1 MLQTVKL
8 RNFNTYN
15 PSYIVSIVCSSE
27 VQYSLFNNNLTPPHP
42 SPWLVVTVGLVQVVQ
57 GGREGL
63 WRRGRGHCTLTTAW
77 VKGIAYTTNT
87 IHNTDTH
94 SLWALEY
101 PSGYMQTLGPEILF
115 LPPFINAF
123 EILNCPKGILLI
135 ERAGNYSLDQQV
147 KDKIIKYF
155 TIRLHRVTHKGWD
168 FNYDNIQHKIILL
181 KKKHV

>member
-1 MLQTVKL
+1 MLQTVKI

-27 VQYSLFNNNLTPPHP
+27 VQYSSFNNNLTPPPPLSMAGCHCRVG
-42 SPWLVVTVGLVQVVQ
+42 SGGAGRKGGVVK
-57 GGREGL
+57 E
-63 WRRGRGHCTLTTAW
+63 GRGHCTLTTAW

-101 PSGYMQTLGPEILF
+101 PSGYMQTLGPEILI

-123 EILNCPKGILLI
+123 EML
-135 ERAGNYSLDQQV
+135 
-147 KDKIIKYF
+147 
-155 TIRLHRVTHKGWD
+155 
-168 FNYDNIQHKIILL
+168 
-181 KKKHV
+181 